1 MRPNVPCLIVDPCN
15 TVHALHF
22 IGVETVPAQNVG
34 VVVPVRGY
42 FIYGQKTF
50 CAVGDGGG
58 EDVELGFCTVGAGLE
73 GGVYVVYW
81 VYVCETVVGVGF
93 EVDEMFFEEF
103 HP

>member
-50 CAVGDGGG
+50 CAVGDGGEQEHRSAESFG
-58 EDVELGFCTVGAGLE
+58 H
-73 GGVYVVYW
+73 GVRAY
-81 VYVCETVVGVGF
+81 
-93 EVDEMFFEEF
+93 DL
-103 HP
+103 PRA